1 MDDLNA
7 RLKIEELTEQLNYY
21 AKQYYELDQPEISD
35 FDYDQLL
42 RQLEELEKQFPY
54 LRLSDSPTIHVGGQA
69 SSHFGKVT
77 HKVQMGSLQDAF
89 SYDELSQ
96 FDERI
101 RSEITSPSYTV
112 EPKIDGLSVSLE
124 YQNGRFVRGSTRGD
138 GFIGEDVTQNLATIS
153 SIPKRLSRALP
164 YLEVRGEVYMP
175 RDHFLELVQAQEEQ
189 EEMPFKNPRN
199 AAAGSLRQKDPQIT
213 ASRKLDILIFNVQQV
228 EGISFLSHSESLACL
243 KELGFPV
250 VPACTLTSFPGCLQQ
265 IKQIEQERANYPFDI
280 DGAVIKLDTLSDRE
294 ELGAGAKYPRWA
306 IAYKY
311 PPEEKETILK
321 DIVVSVGRTG
331 VLTPIALFDPV
342 ILAGTTISR
351 ASLHNQE
358 LLKLKDIRIGD
369 TIRVRKAGDI
379 IPEVVK
385 QIKHVPGSVPY
396 QFPTHCPECG
406 SPVVKNPDEIALRC
420 ENPKCPATRLQ
431 NLRYFASREAM
442 DIDGLGTANI
452 KILIQAGLLTSAADL
467 YRLTVDDLI
476 PLERFAKK
484 SSENLIRAIANS
496 KNNELFRLL
505 TGLSIP
511 SVGQSVAKLLEAHYT
526 DLDELMNASSE
537 ELAKIHGIGAGMGEK
552 ISRYFSLPGSRALI
566 EQLKRAGVN
575 TKSHSASNQTTTLSG
590 NSFVL
595 TGTLP
600 HFSRDE
606 MKKKIEDAGG
616 KVTTS
621 VSSKTNYLVAGEHPG
636 SKKEKAEEKGIP
648 ILTEKEILVM
658 IEGET

>member
-1 MDDLNA
+1 
-7 RLKIEELTEQLNYY
+7 
-21 AKQYYELDQPEISD
+21 
-35 FDYDQLL
+35 
-42 RQLEELEKQFPY
+42 
-54 LRLSDSPTIHVGGQA
+54 
-69 SSHFGKVT
+69 
-77 HKVQMGSLQDAF
+77 
-89 SYDELSQ
+89 
-96 FDERI
+96 
-101 RSEITSPSYTV
+101 
-112 EPKIDGLSVSLE
+112 
-124 YQNGRFVRGSTRGD
+124 
-138 GFIGEDVTQNLATIS
+138 
-153 SIPKRLSRALP
+153 
-164 YLEVRGEVYMP
+164 
-175 RDHFLELVQAQEEQ
+175 
-189 EEMPFKNPRN
+189 
-199 AAAGSLRQKDPQIT
+199 
-213 ASRKLDILIFNVQQV
+213 
-228 EGISFLSHSESLACL
+228 
-243 KELGFPV
+243 
-250 VPACTLTSFPGCLQQ
+250 
-265 IKQIEQERANYPFDI
+265 
-280 DGAVIKLDTLSDRE
+280 
-294 ELGAGAKYPRWA
+294 
-306 IAYKY
+306 
-311 PPEEKETILK
+311 
-321 DIVVSVGRTG
+321 
-331 VLTPIALFDPV
+331 
-342 ILAGTTISR
+342 
-351 ASLHNQE
+351 
-358 LLKLKDIRIGD
+358 
-369 TIRVRKAGDI
+369 
-379 IPEVVK
+379 
-385 QIKHVPGSVPY
+385 
-396 QFPTHCPECG
+396 
-406 SPVVKNPDEIALRC
+406 
-420 ENPKCPATRLQ
+420 
-431 NLRYFASREAM
+431 M

-511 SVGQSVAKLLEAHYT
+511 NVGQSVAKLLEAHYT

-552 ISRYFSLPGSRALI
+552 ISRYFSLPGSKALI

-575 TKSHSASNQTTTLSG
+575 TESHSASNQTTTLSG